1 MRINFII
8 PFKRL
13 SGGIRVVFLYAN
25 YLTEKGY
32 DVVCYVPMVS
42 YRGKNQNALFRL
54 KASLSNTFK
63 PEHWFNAKFDLKIVP
78 IIAPFFIRNAD
89 VTVATA
95 WQTAYDVAKLPG
107 RCGKK
112 VYFVQD
118 YEVFNG
124 EVQEVD
130 NSYCLGLNTV
140 TITQQLADM
149 LKDHFDV
156 DAEVIYNGL
165 DMEEFIA
172 EDKSLHL
179 CPVLLMMYH
188 EAEHKGTKSGLA
200 VVEDLKKKYPDLK
213 LNMFGRKKGPDIPAY
228 AKFIENPPREL
239 LMKMYRES
247 DIYLFTSNREAWG
260 LPILEAMAN
269 KCAVVGFKVGAMAE
283 IATDA
288 NAVIIDN
295 FDFSQMKVETEKLLN
310 DKDKLQMLQE
320 GAYNTALKFK
330 WETQYAHFEKYLVQ
344 LAKGKKRSD

>member
-1 MRINFII
+1 
-8 PFKRL
+8 
-13 SGGIRVVFLYAN
+13 
-25 YLTEKGY
+25 
-32 DVVCYVPMVS
+32 
-42 YRGKNQNALFRL
+42 
-54 KASLSNTFK
+54 
-63 PEHWFNAKFDLKIVP
+63 
-78 IIAPFFIRNAD
+78 
-89 VTVATA
+89 
-95 WQTAYDVAKLPG
+95 
-107 RCGKK
+107 
-112 VYFVQD
+112 
-118 YEVFNG
+118 
-124 EVQEVD
+124 
-130 NSYCLGLNTV
+130 
-140 TITQQLADM
+140 M